1 MLEGPGANLNKMQVK
16 IRKNESSE
24 NLIKRFIRKSKKEK
38 IIEEYRERQYFKK
51 PSEIKREKYFKR
63 LAEIERQKRKELE
76 G

>member
-1 MLEGPGANLNKMQVK
+1 MEPIKVVMQVK

-24 NLIKRFIRKSKKEK
+24 NLIKRFIRKSKKVN
-38 IIEEYRERQYFKK
+38 IVEEYRERQYYKK

-63 LAEIERQKRKELE
+63 LADIERQKRKELE